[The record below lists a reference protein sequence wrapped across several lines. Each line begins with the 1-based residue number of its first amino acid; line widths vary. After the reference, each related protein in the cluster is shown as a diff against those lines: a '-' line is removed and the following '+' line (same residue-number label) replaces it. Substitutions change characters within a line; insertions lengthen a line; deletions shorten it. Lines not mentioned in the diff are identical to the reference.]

1 VTGTQALS
9 NVATEYPYLNSAG
22 WPSRIDIRLRNYP
35 MKITDVETLVL
46 RLPTVVANGDGLQD
60 LLIVKIHTD
69 AGISG
74 LGEVHTMPTVIKAI
88 IDAPVSQLAAQG
100 LKHLLIGEDPIRI
113 DYLWEK
119 MYTHTLVAG
128 RRGAVINAISGI
140 DMALW
145 DIRGKATGQPL
156 YELLGGAVRNAVSAY
171 ASDLMVGN
179 VDEVVAKG
187 KELVHAGYTAIKLGW
202 GTLGLN
208 LTNDIEAVRRLRA
221 ALGPEVNIM
230 LDLGMP
236 IPMQAAVALGEAL
249 ALYNVFFLEEPLSPD
264 DLEGYSELVRISP
277 TPIATG
283 EKETTR
289 FGFADLIERGCL
301 RIIQPDIA
309 RAGGVTEVKRITN
322 FAEARGVRI
331 IPHSWAS
338 DILLSATVHVIATL
352 GHAEYIEFNVT
363 DNPLRTQLL
372 TRPLRVEN
380 GALRVPDEPGL
391 GVELNEE
398 TVARYRRPG

>member
-1 VTGTQALS
+1 
-9 NVATEYPYLNSAG
+9 
-22 WPSRIDIRLRNYP
+22 
-35 MKITDVETLVL
+35 MKIADVETLVL

-60 LLIVKIHTD
+60 LLIVKVHTD
-69 AGISG
+69 TGISG

-100 LKHLLIGEDPIRI
+100 LKHLLVGEDPMRI

-156 YELLGGAVRNAVSAY
+156 YELLGGAARPAY

-179 VDEVVAKG
+179 VDEVVRKG
-187 KELVHAGYTAIKLGW
+187 SQLVHAGYKAIKLGW

-208 LTNDIEAVRRLRA
+208 VTNDIEAVRRLRA
-221 ALGPEVNIM
+221 AFGPEVDIM

-236 IPMQAAVALGEAL
+236 IPMQTAVALGEAL

-277 TPIATG
+277 RPIATG

-309 RAGGVTEVKRITN
+309 RAGGVTEVKGITS

-338 DILLSATVHVIATL
+338 DILLSATLHVIATL
-352 GHAEYIEFNVT
+352 AHAEYIEFNVT

-372 TRPLRVEN
+372 KRPLRVEN

-398 TVARYRRPG
+398 TVARYRRPA